1 MRHLLVGGVKAMKVL
16 LAIDGSKSSEC
27 VFNEL
32 KHIRLDKDS
41 EVIILSAV
49 EKAAPI
55 MGEPFGGAVYE
66 YEAQIEKQNL
76 AAAKDIVKEAK
87 ENIEKEFDCY
97 VKSEVMIGSPKYT
110 IVEKAKEWNSDLI
123 IMGSHGYRLWERVLL
138 GSVSTFVSQ
147 HAECSVLI
155 SRCK

>member
-1 MRHLLVGGVKAMKVL
+1 MKVL

-32 KHIRLDKDS
+32 KNIRLDKDS

-55 MGEPFGGAVYE
+55 MGEPFGGALYQ
-66 YEAQIEKQNL
+66 YEAELEKQGIT
-76 AAAKDIVKEAK
+76 AAQDIVKDAK
-87 ENIEKEFDCY
+87 EKIEKEFGCY

-110 IVEKAKEWNSDLI
+110 IVEKSKEWNTDLI
-123 IMGSHGYRLWERVLL
+123 ILGSHGYGLWERVLL
-138 GSVSTFVSQ
+138 GSVSTFVAQ

-155 SRCK
+155 SRCQHKE

>member
-1 MRHLLVGGVKAMKVL
+1 MKVL

-27 VFNEL
+27 VLNEL
-32 KHIRLDKDS
+32 KNITLTKDS
-41 EVIILSAV
+41 EVVILSAV

-76 AAAKDIVKEAK
+76 ATAQEIVKEAK
-87 ENIEKEFDCY
+87 EKIEKDFECY
-97 VKSEVMIGSPKYT
+97 VKTEVVIGSPKYA
-110 IVEKAKEWNSDLI
+110 IVEKAKDWKTDLI
-123 IMGSHGYRLWERVLL
+123 ILGSHGYRLWERVLL
-138 GSVSTFVSQ
+138 GSVSTFVAQ

-155 SRCK
+155 SRCENKG

>member
-1 MRHLLVGGVKAMKVL
+1 MKVL

-32 KHIRLDKDS
+32 KNITLTKDS

-49 EKAAPI
+49 EKAAPV

-76 AAAKDIVKEAK
+76 AAAQDIVKEAK
-87 ENIEKEFDCY
+87 QNIEKEFGCY
-97 VKSEVMIGSPKYT
+97 VKSEVMIGSPKYA
-110 IVEKAKEWNSDLI
+110 IVEKAKEWGTDLI

-155 SRCK
+155 SRCQHKE

>member
-1 MRHLLVGGVKAMKVL
+1 MKVL

-49 EKAAPI
+49 EKSPPI

-66 YEAQIEKQNL
+66 YEAQVEKQNL
-76 AAAKDIVKEAK
+76 AAAQDIVKVSK
-87 ENIEKEFDCY
+87 ENIEKEFGCF
-97 VKSEVMIGSPKYT
+97 VKTEVMIGSPKYA
-110 IVEKAKEWNSDLI
+110 IVEKAKEWSIDLI

-138 GSVSTFVSQ
+138 GSVSTFVAQ

>member
-1 MRHLLVGGVKAMKVL
+1 MNIL

-27 VFNEL
+27 VSNEL
-32 KHIRLDKDS
+32 KNIKLDKDS
-41 EVIILSAV
+41 EVVILSAV

-76 AAAKDIVKEAK
+76 AAAQDIVKEAK
-87 ENIEKEFDCY
+87 EKIENDFGCY
-97 VKSEVMIGSPKYT
+97 IKTEVIIGSPKYI
-110 IVEKAKEWNSDLI
+110 IVEKAKEWKSDLI
-123 IMGSHGYRLWERVLL
+123 ILGSHGYRLWERVLL

>member
-1 MRHLLVGGVKAMKVL
+1 MKIL

-27 VFNEL
+27 VINEL
-32 KHIRLDKDS
+32 KNITLTKDS
-41 EVIILSAV
+41 EIIILSAV

-55 MGEPFGGAVYE
+55 VGEPFGGAVFE

-76 AAAKDIVKEAK
+76 EAAREILKDAK
-87 ENIEKEFDCY
+87 ERIEKDFDCY
-97 VKSEVMIGSPKYT
+97 VKTEVVLGSPKYA
-110 IVEKAKEWNSDLI
+110 IVEKAKEWQTDLI
-123 IMGSHGYRLWERVLL
+123 ILGSHGYRLWERVLL

-155 SRCK
+155 SRCPAKE

>member
-1 MRHLLVGGVKAMKVL
+1 MKVL

-27 VFNEL
+27 VLNEL
-32 KHIRLDKDS
+32 KNITLTKDS
-41 EVIILSAV
+41 EVVILSAV

-66 YEAQIEKQNL
+66 YEAQIEKQNI
-76 AAAKDIVKEAK
+76 AAAQDIVKEAK
-87 ENIEKEFDCY
+87 EKIEKDFECY
-97 VKSEVMIGSPKYT
+97 AKTEVVIGSPKYA
-110 IVEKAKEWNSDLI
+110 IVEKAKEWKTDLI
-123 IMGSHGYRLWERVLL
+123 ILGSHGYRLWERVLL

>member
-1 MRHLLVGGVKAMKVL
+1 MKVL

-27 VFNEL
+27 VLNEL
-32 KHIRLDKDS
+32 KSITLTKDS

-76 AAAKDIVKEAK
+76 SMAQEIVKEAK
-87 ENIEKEFDCY
+87 EKIEKDFDCY
-97 VKSEVMIGSPKYT
+97 VKTEVVLGSPKYA
-110 IVEKAKEWNSDLI
+110 IVEKAKEWGTDLI
-123 IMGSHGYRLWERVLL
+123 ILGSHGYRLWERVLL
-138 GSVSTFVSQ
+138 GSVSTFVAQ

-155 SRCK
+155 SRCGH

>member
-1 MRHLLVGGVKAMKVL
+1 MKIL

-27 VFNEL
+27 VINEL
-32 KHIRLDKDS
+32 KNITLNKDS

-76 AAAKDIVKEAK
+76 EAAKDIVKEAK
-87 ENIEKEFDCY
+87 EKIENDFDCY
-97 VKSEVMIGSPKYT
+97 VKTEVVIGSPKYS

-123 IMGSHGYRLWERVLL
+123 ILGSHGYRLWERVLL
-138 GSVSTFVSQ
+138 GSVSTFVAQ

>member
-1 MRHLLVGGVKAMKVL
+1 MKIL

-27 VFNEL
+27 VINEL
-32 KHIRLDKDS
+32 KNITLNKDS

-49 EKAAPI
+49 EKTAPI

-76 AAAKDIVKEAK
+76 EAAKDIVKEAK
-87 ENIEKEFDCY
+87 EKIENDFGCY
-97 VKSEVMIGSPKYT
+97 VKTEVVIGSPKYS

-123 IMGSHGYRLWERVLL
+123 ILGSHGYRLWERVLL
-138 GSVSTFVSQ
+138 GSVSTFVAQ

>member
-1 MRHLLVGGVKAMKVL
+1 MKVL

-27 VFNEL
+27 VINEL
-32 KHIRLDKDS
+32 KNITLSKDS

-49 EKAAPI
+49 ERAISVMA
-55 MGEPFGGAVYE
+55 EPFGGAVYE

-76 AAAKDIVKEAK
+76 VAAQEIVKNAK
-87 ENIEKEFDCY
+87 EKIEKDYGCY
-97 VKSEVMIGSPKYT
+97 VKTEVIIGSPKYA
-110 IVEKAKEWNSDLI
+110 IVEKSKEWATDLI
-123 IMGSHGYRLWERVLL
+123 ILGSHGYRLWERVLL
-138 GSVSTFVSQ
+138 GSVSTFVVQ